1 MKQKVTIEDVA
12 KHCGV
17 SKSSVSRYLNQGYV
31 SEKSKEKIAK
41 AIEELGFER
50 DFFASRLKAKNNRMI
65 GIIASRINENDNAHI
80 LEGMQRQWNAFDYQG
95 VLLFSD
101 CDSNKEMECLK
112 RFYAQGVDG
121 VIFLNCDN
129 PENVKDFVIQKQMK
143 VLFANHT
150 CLYAPFLDVEER
162 RGGEILGSY
171 CVSQDMERILSVI
184 VDKEKGAKRERGFHK
199 AYENAAKSCTYEMV
213 EIQSPV
219 DAYQQAKHWI
229 HCDFDVIICEN
240 EIIALAI
247 LKYFHEVFVHVP
259 QNISIICFGN
269 REISSF
275 SYPSL
280 TTMTCDYAAF
290 GSNLVEEM
298 IAMIEMRAPK
308 WKDVSWKLSEKE
320 STRSH

>member
-12 KHCGV
+12 KYCGV

-31 SEKSKEKIAK
+31 SEKNKEKIAK

-65 GIIASRINENDNAHI
+65 GIIASRINESDHAQI
-80 LEGMQRQWNAFDYQG
+80 LEGMQRQWNALDYQG

-101 CDSNKEMECLK
+101 HDPNKELECLK

-121 VIFLNCDN
+121 VIFLNCDD
-129 PENVKDFVIQKQMK
+129 PENMKDFVMQKQMK

-171 CVSQDMERILSVI
+171 CVSHDMEHVLSVI
-184 VDKEKGAKRERGFHK
+184 VDKEKAVKRERGFRK
-199 AYENAAKSCTYEMV
+199 AYENAAKSFTYETIEV
-213 EIQSPV
+213 ENPQH
-219 DAYQQAKHWI
+219 AYQQAKQWI
-229 HCDFDVIICEN
+229 HHDFDVIICEN

-247 LKYFHEVFVHVP
+247 LKYFHEVYVHVP
-259 QNISIICFGN
+259 QNISIICYGN
-269 REISSF
+269 CEISSF
-275 SYPSL
+275 SYPAL

-290 GSNLVEEM
+290 GANLVEEM
-298 IAMIEMRAPK
+298 IAMIEMRAPN
-308 WKDVSWKLSEKE
+308 WKDVSWQLSEKE